1 MRLQMGKD
9 SAKRRTT
16 EKQHLKRRRPVQVI
30 SRLVPFYF
38 DLCPHYIFKRL
49 NIFMHFEYDSSQ
61 TQSSSFSN
69 SITKVF
75 QFVFEWWLPFYECRQ
90 RIVRDFSLLICVWV
104 SRFTQLFHQI
114 PERIVE
120 CRRKKARA
128 NVQCQRRRRC
138 HDDNNN
144 NNGNDN
150 NEKRNE
156 MQRAVV
162 KRTQDVYANCHGR

>member
-1 MRLQMGKD
+1 MSLANPHSFFCYFFIAFTLFHSRQKQEKHSSNAFAFEKGQCEE
-9 SAKRRTT
+9 ANNR
-16 EKQHLKRRRPVQVI
+16 KQHLKRRRPVQVI

-90 RIVRDFSLLICVWV
+90 RIVRDFSLLICV
-104 SRFTQLFHQI
+104 
-114 PERIVE
+114 
-120 CRRKKARA
+120 
-128 NVQCQRRRRC
+128 
-138 HDDNNN
+138 
-144 NNGNDN
+144 
-150 NEKRNE
+150 
-156 MQRAVV
+156 
-162 KRTQDVYANCHGR
+162 

>member
-9 SAKRRTT
+9 SAKRQST

-38 DLCPHYIFKRL
+38 DLCPHHIFKRL
-49 NIFMHFEYDSSQ
+49 NIFMHFEYNSSQ
-61 TQSSSFSN
+61 TQFSSFSN

-114 PERIVE
+114 PERKVE
-120 CRRKKARA
+120 CRRKKLEPMC
-128 NVQCQRRRRC
+128 NVN
-138 HDDNNN
+138 DD
-144 NNGNDN
+144 DDDATTTITTITAMTTM
-150 NEKRNE
+150 RNE
-156 MQRAVV
+156 TKCKEQ
-162 KRTQDVYANCHGR
+162 